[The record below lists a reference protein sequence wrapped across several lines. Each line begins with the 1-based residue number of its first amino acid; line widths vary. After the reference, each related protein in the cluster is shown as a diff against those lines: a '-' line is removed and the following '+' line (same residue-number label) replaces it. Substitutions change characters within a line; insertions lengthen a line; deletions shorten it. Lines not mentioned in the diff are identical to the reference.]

1 MSAAEDLL
9 VGPAALA
16 AGLRALGYEV
26 DEAVPQPLQGNVL
39 LRISYKIRFGSR
51 AGETCTVGFIAPPD
65 FPASAPGGI
74 YVFPS
79 LRPLNSDSAL
89 PHGGVTD
96 VSSQFGENGW
106 QYWSRPHDGW
116 AASTRDAKAWMAHVH
131 RLFVHV

>member
-16 AGLRALGYEV
+16 AGLRALGYVV
-26 DEAVPQPLQGNVL
+26 DESVPQPLQGNVL
-39 LRISYKIRFGSR
+39 LRIPYKIRFGSR

-79 LRPLNSDSAL
+79 LRPLNSDNAL

-106 QYWSRPHDGW
+106 QYWSRPHDAW

>member
-16 AGLRALGYEV
+16 AGLQALGYEV

-39 LRISYKIRFGSR
+39 LRIPYKIRFGSR
-51 AGETCTVGFIAPPD
+51 AGETCTVGFIAPRD

-74 YVFPS
+74 YLFPS
-79 LRPLNSDSAL
+79 LRPLSSDSAL

-96 VSSQFGENGW
+96 VSSQFGDNGW
-106 QYWSRPHDGW
+106 QYWSRPHDAW